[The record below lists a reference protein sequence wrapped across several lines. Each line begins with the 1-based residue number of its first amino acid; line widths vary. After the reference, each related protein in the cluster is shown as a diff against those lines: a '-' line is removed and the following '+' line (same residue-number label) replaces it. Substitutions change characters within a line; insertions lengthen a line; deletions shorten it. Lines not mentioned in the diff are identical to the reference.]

1 MPHENN
7 ADEVGQRAAPEG
19 KSNKHLEDMSE
30 EINKEAGNGQ
40 DKETSEEYIAKLSE
54 ELDESK
60 DKYLRAMAEM
70 DNLRKRLAR
79 ERSDLLK
86 YGAESLLRDILPV
99 LDSFEKACENADAK
113 NSSGGNQY
121 LQGMQLVQKQL
132 VDVLE
137 RHGLKVV
144 KAADQEF
151 DPNIH
156 QAIQKIDSD
165 EVNVEKVQ
173 QEYSRG
179 YMYHDRLLRPAM
191 VSVAVPQKKD
201 KSKG

>member
-7 ADEVGQRAAPEG
+7 ADKAGQTVGPEG
-19 KSNKHLEDMSE
+19 NSNKHLEDMSE
-30 EINKEAGNGQ
+30 EINKEAGDGQ
-40 DKETSEEYIAKLSE
+40 DKETPEEYIAKLNE

-79 ERSDLLK
+79 ERTDLLK
-86 YGAESLLRDILPV
+86 YGAESLLRDMLPV

-113 NSSGGNQY
+113 KSGGGGQY
-121 LQGMQLVQKQL
+121 LQGMHLVQKQL
-132 VDVLE
+132 AGVLE
-137 RHGLKVV
+137 RHGLK
-144 KAADQEF
+144 AIQATDQEF

-165 EVNVEKVQ
+165 EVDVEKVQ

-179 YMYHDRLLRPAM
+179 YTYHDRLLRPAM

-201 KSKG
+201 KSKE

>member
-1 MPHENN
+1 MPYENS
-7 ADEVGQRAAPEG
+7 ADEVGQRATPEG
-19 KSNKHLEDMSE
+19 NSNKHLEDMSE

-40 DKETSEEYIAKLSE
+40 EKETPDARIARLTE

-70 DNLRKRLAR
+70 DNLRKRMAR

-113 NSSGGNQY
+113 KSGEGNQY
-121 LQGMQLVQKQL
+121 LQGMRLVQKQL
-132 VDVLE
+132 LDVLE
-137 RHGLKVV
+137 RHGLQAV
-144 KAADQEF
+144 KAAEQEF

-165 EVNVEKVQ
+165 AVDVEKVQ

-179 YMYHDRLLRPAM
+179 YTYHDRLLRPAM

-201 KSKG
+201 KSKE